1 MAFFDEVGKKISQA
15 GQTAVQKTKD
25 ITDIARINS
34 LISDEEKKINNN
46 YYSIGKLYATMH
58 RNDYESDFG
67 GMVTAISESEAKI
80 QDYKQQIN
88 TIKGI
93 VICEKCGAEVE
104 SGVAFCSSCGA
115 AMLKQPQ
122 APVNENLIKC
132 TGCGAMVDKNSR
144 FCTSCG
150 KPTAAP
156 TPIPTPTYVEAPVSE
171 PVVAPAPKK
180 CPNCGNEVADGFA
193 FCTECGTKIN

>member
-1 MAFFDEVGKKISQA
+1 MAFFDDFGKKISQA

-25 ITDIARINS
+25 MTDIARINS
-34 LISDEEKKINNN
+34 LISDEEKKINSN
-46 YYSIGKLYATMH
+46 YHSIGKLYATMH

-80 QDYKQQIN
+80 KDYKQQIN

-122 APVNENLIKC
+122 PTVNENLIKC
-132 TGCGAMVDKNSR
+132 TGCGAMVDKNVR

-150 KPTAAP
+150 TPTAVP
-156 TPIPTPTYVEAPVSE
+156 TQTNVEAPVSE
-171 PVVAPAPKK
+171 PTVVEAPKK